1 MRAAVVVNPTKHSD
15 GEKFKAEVCEAMAA
29 HGWSE
34 PLWLETTPEEPGG
47 RLAEAA
53 VQEQVDV
60 VLASGGDGTVTACA
74 EGVAGSGV
82 PLAVLPAGTGNLLA
96 RNLGLPLALDEAL
109 AGALDR
115 PEPGL
120 GAGP

>member
-1 MRAAVVVNPTKHSD
+1 MRAAVVVNPTKHAD
-15 GEKFKAEVCEAMAA
+15 GARFRAEVPGAMAA
-29 HGWSE
+29 TGWSD
-34 PLWLETTPEEPGG
+34 PLWLETTPDETG
-47 RLAEAA
+47 RGLAAAA
-53 VQEQVDV
+53 VAVRVDV

-82 PLAVLPAGTGNLLA
+82 PLGVLPAGTGNLLA
-96 RNLGLPLALDEAL
+96 RNLGLPLALDQAL